1 MAIPSNKG
9 KRGSN
14 SRRSS
19 DVASLAPN
27 AEITVFPWER
37 AAGAVAT
44 ELGDHTLDRRG
55 ELITAAAHIYRYRL
69 AREPGFADM
78 LIANGRAREVEAA
91 RG

>member
-1 MAIPSNKG
+1 MQTTSSSSAAVV
-9 KRGSN
+9 
-14 SRRSS
+14 RRKT
-19 DVASLAPN
+19 SLRDARQ
-27 AEITVFPWER
+27 ER
-37 AAGAVAT
+37 FTFLGYSFGP

-78 LIANGRAREVEAA
+78 LIANGRAREVEAG